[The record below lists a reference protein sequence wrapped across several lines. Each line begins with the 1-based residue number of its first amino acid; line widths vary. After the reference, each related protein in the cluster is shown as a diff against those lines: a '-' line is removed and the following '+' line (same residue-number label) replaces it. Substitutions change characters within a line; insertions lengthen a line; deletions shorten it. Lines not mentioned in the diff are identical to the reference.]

1 MAMTQVESRARYAA
15 RFGSIALVRRPPGYP
30 ITASQMVRTS
40 KAWKAS
46 APQQA
51 ASAPQQAANGSQ
63 KTRARRVERYARWLL
78 LPPALLTPA
87 LLTPALLTPALL
99 TLLSPALLSPALLS
113 PALLTLLS
121 PALLSPALRRPTPV
135 APAGALWATPGTAE
149 TRSAAPV
156 PGAATVLAT
165 GAARCHRSTW
175 RRARDAL
182 AKGRSQREAA
192 AHHRGSNHRALS
204 NVDIHHGKTPY
215 RGCAA
220 HFPDPLTAYTEKDSA
235 TSFTPSCQQNRWS
248 LPASRLLAVPRCGL
262 LG

>member
-51 ASAPQQAANGSQ
+51 ASAAQQAANGSQ
-63 KTRARRVERYARWLL
+63 KTRARGIERYARWL
-78 LPPALLTPA
+78 
-87 LLTPALLTPALL
+87 
-99 TLLSPALLSPALLS
+99 LLSPALLSPALLS
-113 PALLTLLS
+113 PALLS
-121 PALLSPALRRPTPV
+121 PVLRRPTPV

-175 RRARDAL
+175 RRAGDAL